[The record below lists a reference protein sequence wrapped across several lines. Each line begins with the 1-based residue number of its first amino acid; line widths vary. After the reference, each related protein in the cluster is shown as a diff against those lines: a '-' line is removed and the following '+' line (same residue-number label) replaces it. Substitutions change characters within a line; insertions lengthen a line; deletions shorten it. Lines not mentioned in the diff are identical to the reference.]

1 MRLKID
7 LHLHTKEDPRHQLS
21 YTAKELIDAAAGHGY
36 DVLSITNHNTVTYD
50 SDLADYAA
58 DRGILL
64 IPGVEATV
72 MGKHV
77 LIYGMGGDMDGGVDK
92 MDEKWD
98 SLTFFDLKRL
108 KAAGAFVVAPHPF
121 YPNYNCLGNLLNRF
135 STLFDAVEFS
145 HLYTKKVNFNLKA
158 QEFARKHG
166 MPTLG
171 LSDAHSLK
179 QLNYT
184 YTLLDAEKEMTS
196 IFQSIKENRV
206 TIVTRPARITTSSVV
221 GIQLLATFLML
232 QMLK

>member
-1 MRLKID
+1 MRLKCD

-36 DVLSITNHNTVTYD
+36 DVLSITNHHTVTYD
-50 SDLADYAA
+50 SELAAYAA
-58 DRGILL
+58 GRGILL

-77 LIYGMGGDMDGGVDK
+77 LIYGMDVGVEH
-92 MDEKWD
+92 MNEKWD

-108 KAAGAFVVAPHPF
+108 KAAGAFIVAPHPF

-135 STLFDAVEFS
+135 STLFDAVEYS
-145 HLYTKKVNFNLKA
+145 HLYTKNVNFNLKA

-166 MPTLG
+166 LPTLG

-184 YTLLDAEKEMTS
+184 YTLVDAEKEMAS
-196 IFQSIKENRV
+196 IFQSIRQEKV